1 MICEKKKTPAK
12 LSQKKQKGYTTKEKK
27 EISCKLLKKL
37 TRGFLTEKKSILT
50 QKNFPI
56 HPLLPPLKT
65 FYGPFLNG
73 ELSLYVAK
81 YI

>member
-1 MICEKKKTPAK
+1 MKKIFPAK
-12 LSQKKQKGYTTKEKK
+12 LWQKKQKGCTTKDRK
-27 EISCKLLKKL
+27 EISCKLLKKF

-56 HPLLPPLKT
+56 HPFLPPLKT

-73 ELSLYVAK
+73 ELSLYV
-81 YI
+81 ILNISD